1 MIFSGIL
8 FGNNERSTKNKTIET
23 EMPSCF
29 VDLNLDQ
36 IIHAIAAPKEEYNPA
51 SCF

>member
-1 MIFSGIL
+1 M
-8 FGNNERSTKNKTIET
+8 KNKTVET

-36 IIHAIAAPKEEYNPA
+36 IIHAITTPKEEYNLTP
-51 SCF
+51 FYYTFQTR